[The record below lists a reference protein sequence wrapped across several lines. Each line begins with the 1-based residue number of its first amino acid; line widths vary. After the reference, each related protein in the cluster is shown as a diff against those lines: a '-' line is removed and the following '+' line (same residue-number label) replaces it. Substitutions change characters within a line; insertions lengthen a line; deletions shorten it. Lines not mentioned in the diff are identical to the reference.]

1 MTELNSITKLL
12 IDSATTVSGKPGYGL
27 AIPMPSAGA
36 NVLVDD
42 MEAQVG
48 PDDTKGDYFYVRL
61 LNPYVEEG
69 KYQGPKKTSCAHA
82 RLIRAQMRLVAVS
95 HSNNPV
101 ILGTAFRNIV
111 NQFQIRDIAGTNIS
125 QVEASVSRTTYVPDE
140 VILSEYSSK
149 DKADLIGQTGMA
161 VISVDFTLT
170 YVLEICNQPTVE
182 LC

>member
-69 KYQGPKKTSCAHA
+69 KYQG
-82 RLIRAQMRLVAVS
+82 LIS
-95 HSNNPV
+95 
-101 ILGTAFRNIV
+101 
-111 NQFQIRDIAGTNIS
+111 
-125 QVEASVSRTTYVPDE
+125 
-140 VILSEYSSK
+140 
-149 DKADLIGQTGMA
+149 
-161 VISVDFTLT
+161 
-170 YVLEICNQPTVE
+170 
-182 LC
+182 